1 MKFKISFI
9 ENIIETDTEY
19 VRCIEI
25 ENKNY
30 FYRVVS
36 LLNNFDNGVELQD
49 EIDFIDKIDYK
60 LITDYFN
67 IDLNDKKTLN
77 VVVKYIKE
85 NIDGTNYDKLLKSYQ
100 RLSNLF
106 SSSLDNIDLPIY
118 IEEDVNIDSIIKLM
132 NIKIKKE
139 DNILKNLFI
148 LIEIIK
154 ELQNYNLLVLV
165 NLKQYLTKEE
175 LNEFYKYA
183 IYNKVALLLIDNL
196 SYGIAQKYEKKL
208 LIDDNLEEY
217 VV

>member
-9 ENIIETDTEY
+9 ENIIEVNTEY

-36 LLNNFDNGVELQD
+36 LLNNFDNGEELQD
-49 EIDFIDKIDYK
+49 KIDFIDKINFK

-67 IDLNDKKTLN
+67 MNLNEKKTLN
-77 VVVKYIKE
+77 DVIKCVKE
-85 NIDGTNYDKLLKSYQ
+85 NIDETNYDKLLKNYQ
-100 RLSNLF
+100 RLYNLF

-118 IEEDVNIDSIIKLM
+118 IEEDVNIDNIIKLM

-148 LIEIIK
+148 FIEIIK

-183 IYNKVALLLIDNL
+183 IYNKVALLLIDNI

-208 LIDDNLEEY
+208 IIDDNLEEY
-217 VV
+217 IV

>member
-9 ENIIETDTEY
+9 ENIIEVNTEY

-36 LLNNFDNGVELQD
+36 LLNNFDNGEELQD
-49 EIDFIDKIDYK
+49 KIDFIDKIDFK
-60 LITDYFN
+60 LIIDYFN
-67 IDLNDKKTLN
+67 INLNDKKMLN
-77 VVVKYIKE
+77 AVIKYVKE
-85 NIDGTNYDKLLKSYQ
+85 NIDETNYDKLLKNYQ
-100 RLSNLF
+100 RLCNLF

-118 IEEDVNIDSIIKLM
+118 IEEDVNIDNIIKLM

-148 LIEIIK
+148 FIEIIK

-183 IYNKVALLLIDNL
+183 IYNKVALLLIDNI

-208 LIDDNLEEY
+208 IIDDNLEEY
-217 VV
+217 IV

>member
-9 ENIIETDTEY
+9 ENIIEVNTEY

-36 LLNNFDNGVELQD
+36 LLNNFDNGEELQD
-49 EIDFIDKIDYK
+49 KIDFIDKINFK

-67 IDLNDKKTLN
+67 MNLNDKKTLN
-77 VVVKYIKE
+77 DVIKCVKE
-85 NIDGTNYDKLLKSYQ
+85 NIDETNYDKLLKNYQ
-100 RLSNLF
+100 HLYNLF

-118 IEEDVNIDSIIKLM
+118 IEEDVNIDNIIKLM

-148 LIEIIK
+148 FIEIIK

-165 NLKQYLTKEE
+165 NLKKYITKEE

-183 IYNKVALLLIDNL
+183 IYNKVALLLIDNI

-208 LIDDNLEEY
+208 IIDDNLEEY
-217 VV
+217 IV